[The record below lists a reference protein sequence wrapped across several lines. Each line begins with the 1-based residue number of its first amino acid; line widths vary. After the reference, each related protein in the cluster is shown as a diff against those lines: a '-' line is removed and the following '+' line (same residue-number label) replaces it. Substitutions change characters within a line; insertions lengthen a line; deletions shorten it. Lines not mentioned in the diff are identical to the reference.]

1 MDNPS
6 TLNNGKDR
14 EKYGR
19 DVAIVM
25 ALKKDNIPP
34 SPVQAL
40 PVDTESIRQ
49 RLQVLSQK
57 MTSNLLNHRT

>member
-25 ALKKDNIPP
+25 ALKKDNLPP
-34 SPVQAL
+34 SAVQAL

-49 RLQVLSQK
+49 RLQVLSRK
-57 MTSNLLNHRT
+57 ITSNHADL